1 MARGRLPTGFRWKAR
16 AMTAVTGGAAAI
28 RVLSVDDHGLLREG
42 IAAII
47 GNETDLTLVGEAQ
60 NGRDAIQQFRQYRPD
75 VTLMD
80 LRLPDMSGIDA
91 MIAIRQEFPDARIMM
106 LTTFDG
112 DVEIQRALKA
122 GARGYLL
129 KSMPPRELV
138 AMIRQVHA
146 GRKGIPSA
154 VAAQLAEHLADESLT
169 GREVDVL
176 SRVAG
181 GNRNR
186 DIAQQ
191 LFISEETVK
200 VHMKHI
206 MEKLGA
212 SDRTQAV
219 AIAIRRGIIEL

>member
-1 MARGRLPTGFRWKAR
+1 MTGQP
-16 AMTAVTGGAAAI
+16 AI

-47 GNETDLTLVGEAQ
+47 GNEADMDMVAQ
-60 NGRDAIQQFRQYRPD
+60 ASNGREAIQQFRQHRPD

-91 MIAIRQEFPDARIMM
+91 IIAIRTEFPDARLIV

-112 DVEIQRALKA
+112 DVEIQRALEA

-129 KSMPPRELV
+129 KSMPPKDLV
-138 AMIRQVHA
+138 AGIRQVHA
-146 GRKGIPSA
+146 GKKSLPTEV
-154 VAAQLAEHLADESLT
+154 VAHLAEHLSDETLT
-169 GREVDVL
+169 ERELEVL
-176 SRVAG
+176 ARLGS

-186 DIAQQ
+186 DIAEQ

-212 SDRTQAV
+212 TDRTQALT
-219 AIAIRRGIIEL
+219 IAMRRGFIRL